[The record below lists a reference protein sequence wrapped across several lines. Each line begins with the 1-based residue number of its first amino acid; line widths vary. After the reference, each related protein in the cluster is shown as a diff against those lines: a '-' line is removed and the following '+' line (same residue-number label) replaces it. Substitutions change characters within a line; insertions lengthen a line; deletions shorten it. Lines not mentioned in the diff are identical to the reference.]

1 MTSGYYLQLII
12 TLLIFLGVLLIATQT
27 LKRYKGRRFS
37 EEMKI
42 IDRLPIDAQA
52 SLVIVDVRGKTL
64 LMSVGTKHVE
74 LVKEL

>member
-64 LMSVGTKHVE
+64 LMSVGTKHVQ